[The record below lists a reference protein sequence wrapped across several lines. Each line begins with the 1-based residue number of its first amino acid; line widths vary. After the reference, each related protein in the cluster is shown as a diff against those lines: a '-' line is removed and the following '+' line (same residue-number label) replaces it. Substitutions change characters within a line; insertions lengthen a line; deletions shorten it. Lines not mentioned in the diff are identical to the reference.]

1 MSFEEQSK
9 YMDPAEQATIDLE
22 YYASVLG
29 VSADQETLM
38 QEARQREQQARE
50 RLNNAKTRDAWLEA
64 KNDLHIAQLDQQNIL
79 RAVSQAEWL
88 LDGGLD

>member
-38 QEARQREQQARE
+38 QEAKARELQARE
-50 RLNNAKTRDAWLEA
+50 RLNSAKTRDAWQLA
-64 KNDLHIAQLDQQNIL
+64 RNDLRDAHQDQQNIL